1 MPESPSV
8 KIRKGAMNKPIA
20 SLSCD
25 LDDKWAYMKTHGNPA
40 WKTLPSYLDVV
51 VPRIL
56 AHLDGHDLKATFFLV
71 GQDAALERNQDQFRA
86 IAAAGHEIGSHSFH
100 HDPWLHRYDE
110 AGMARELS
118 MAEEHIE
125 RATGQR
131 PIGFRGPGYSLSET
145 TVTELARRGYLY
157 DASTLPTFIGPLARA
172 YFFMSSA
179 FTREEADCR
188 STIFGGLRDGFRRI
202 QPYRWD
208 VGGQGLIEIPVTTM
222 PFFRVPIHFSYVVYL
237 SLYSRMLAE
246 QYFRTS
252 LQLCRL
258 AGVEP
263 SLLLHPLDFLGSHES
278 TGVEFFPGMK
288 LPLAEKLDM
297 IDALLAAL
305 SDTFRVVTMRDHAT
319 AVAQRTTLPLL
330 TAAM

>member
-1 MPESPSV
+1 MLELPSV
-8 KIRKGAMNKPIA
+8 RNRKGEMAKPIA

-40 WKTLPSYLDVV
+40 WQTLPSYHDVV

-56 AHLDGHDLKATFFLV
+56 SCLDRHHLKATFFLV
-71 GQDAALERNQDQFRA
+71 GQDAALPRNQEQFRA
-86 IAAAGHEIGSHSFH
+86 ISAAGHEIGNHSFH
-100 HDPWLHRYDE
+100 HDPWLHRYAEDD
-110 AGMARELS
+110 MVRELA

-145 TVTELARRGYLY
+145 TVIELARRGYLY

-222 PFFRVPIHFSYVVYL
+222 PFLRVPIHFSYVLYL
-237 SLYSRMLAE
+237 SLYSPALAE
-246 QYFRTS
+246 RYFRTS

-278 TGVEFFPGMK
+278 AGVEFFPGMK
-288 LPLAEKLDM
+288 LPLEQKLER
-297 IDALLAAL
+297 IDALVASL
-305 SDTFRVVTMRDHAT
+305 SDAFRVVPMRDHAM
-319 AVAQRTTLPLL
+319 AVAQNVTLPLL
-330 TAAM
+330 SVAM

>member
-1 MPESPSV
+1 MT
-8 KIRKGAMNKPIA
+8 KPLA

-56 AHLDGHDLKATFFLV
+56 SCLDRHRLKATFFLV
-71 GQDAALERNQDQFRA
+71 GQDAALARNRDLFGS
-86 IAAAGHEIGSHSFH
+86 IAVAGHEIGNHSFH
-100 HDPWLHRYDE
+100 HDPWLHRYAEED
-110 AGMARELS
+110 MVRELA

-131 PIGFRGPGYSLSET
+131 PIGFRGPGYSLSHT
-145 TVTELARRGYLY
+145 TIMELDRRGYLY

-188 STIFGGLRDGFRRI
+188 STIFGGLRDGFKRI

-222 PFFRVPIHFSYVVYL
+222 PFLRVPIHFSYVLYL
-237 SLYSRMLAE
+237 SLYSQSLAE
-246 QYFRTS
+246 RYFRTS
-252 LQLCRL
+252 LALCRG

-278 TGVEFFPGMK
+278 AGVEFFPGMR
-288 LPLAEKLDM
+288 LPLDRKLEM
-297 IDALLAAL
+297 IDRLVEILGA
-305 SDTFRVVTMRDHAT
+305 TFHVLTMREHAMN
-319 AVAQRTTLPLL
+319 VAQATTLPLL
-330 TAAM
+330 SVAM